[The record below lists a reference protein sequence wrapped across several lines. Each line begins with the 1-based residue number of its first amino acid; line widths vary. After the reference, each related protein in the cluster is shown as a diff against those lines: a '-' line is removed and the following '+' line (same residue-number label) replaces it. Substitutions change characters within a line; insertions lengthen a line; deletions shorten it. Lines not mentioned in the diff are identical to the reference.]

1 MAIPGHAPSSRR
13 AASCCGRITPAPA
26 AAMFRR
32 LCVRHAEN
40 TNQLAA
46 EKAGESGLTVIAREG
61 AGGKAHSDQRIGKG
75 ASSLFHGEHRK
86 QRGRYAETERLGRS
100 HREGGHHAGDS
111 GLLRRRISAIPDVV
125 LGGDRRCAGG
135 VHRAAHGARAD
146 AAHRARKGTRS
157 RAEPP
162 RARGCSNEGS
172 ATGHAWSGQREAAE
186 DGETARQ
193 CCSAACG
200 GRKDV
205 TGHAAARFSHAG
217 WSGDAAVCFG
227 SARDACSATDV
238 CSWHVSGHVRAAAC
252 RGQAAAYF
260 PFGIGSRARPE
271 RAAPGFASTGCRPS
285 RQLVWRAEL
294 VRRAAYSRSAN
305 GCRHD
310 VTRRAAVRG
319 YAAGADAA
327 RLVGPTLSAD
337 GIGR

>member
-1 MAIPGHAPSSRR
+1 MPK
-13 AASCCGRITPAPA
+13 
-26 AAMFRR
+26 
-32 LCVRHAEN
+32 
-40 TNQLAA
+40 Q
-46 EKAGESGLTVIAREG
+46 SGLADLIV
-61 AGGKAHSDQRIGKG
+61 KG
-75 ASSLFHGEHRK
+75 AITLVTAAFFVGAYLQFQMSFWGAIGAALAVYIVLLTVHALMR
-86 QRGRYAETERLGRS
+86 RTER
-100 HREGGHHAGDS
+100 E
-111 GLLRRRISAIPDVV
+111 
-125 LGGDRRCAGG
+125 
-135 VHRAAHGARAD
+135 
-146 AAHRARKGTRS
+146 KGTRS

-193 CCSAACG
+193 CCSAAACG

-310 VTRRAAVRG
+310 VTRRAAARG